1 MSGTTIHINR
11 KRFETEAG
19 SMTGREVL
27 ALGGFADDHD
37 LFLLVGEGD
46 RTGGSPI
53 GLDQEVEIRPGMHF
67 RAIPS
72 NRNFG

>member
-1 MSGTTIHINR
+1 MAGQPIHINR
-11 KRFETEAG
+11 HRYETEAEEL
-19 SMTGREVL
+19 TGHEILRL
-27 ALGGFADDHD
+27 AGLGDDHD
-37 LFLLVGEGD
+37 LFELQGEGD

-53 GLDQEVEIRPGMHF
+53 GLDQTIRIRPGMHF